1 MGRRLFIAGLAWR
14 TTEEGLARHLA
25 SVGEVTWLR
34 LMTDRETGRSKGFA
48 FAEMADA
55 AQAARAVHELHGEVL
70 DERRLT
76 VEEAKP
82 RPDGRD
88 DRVDRT
94 ARDRRPPR
102 DARSARDDRPSG
114 GAW

>member
-25 SVGEVTWLR
+25 TVGEVTWIR
-34 LMTDRETGRSKGFA
+34 LMTDKETGRSKGFA
-48 FAEMADA
+48 FAEMADD
-55 AQAARAVHELHGEVL
+55 AQVARAVRELHGEPL
-70 DERRLT
+70 DDRRLT
-76 VEEAKP
+76 IEEARP

-88 DRVDRT
+88 DRVPRT
-94 ARDRRPPR
+94 ARIGESPGRPMR
-102 DARSARDDRPSG
+102 DPGPSR